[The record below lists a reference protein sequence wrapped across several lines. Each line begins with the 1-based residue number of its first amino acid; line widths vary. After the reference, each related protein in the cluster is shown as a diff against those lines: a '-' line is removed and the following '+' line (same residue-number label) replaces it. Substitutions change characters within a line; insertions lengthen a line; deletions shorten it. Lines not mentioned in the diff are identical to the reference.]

1 MPRKKTFPIASATL
15 AVLAAASLQG
25 CTSEHKASSLKFP
38 DSVCWDAFNGAD
50 VKKLVPDGKKFSS
63 DTTNNFDLY
72 NGKESTIC
80 SIYIDGRTR
89 FLASAH
95 RYPVKNSVEQR
106 NLVENKPN
114 IAAIKV
120 GDKGWVWDTGAAS
133 TFACN
138 RSDSHPATDPQHP
151 NSEKYVILRIDTYPP
166 AGKKSS
172 HQLLEKTLRHY
183 TDFAVKKLLCR
194 N

>member
-1 MPRKKTFPIASATL
+1 MPRRKAFTIASATL
-15 AVLAAASLQG
+15 AILATAVLQG
-25 CTSEHKASSLKFP
+25 CTSGHKDSSLKFP
-38 DSVCWDAFNGAD
+38 DSVCWGAFNGAD
-50 VKKLVPDGKKFSS
+50 INNLVPDGKKVSS

-72 NGKESTIC
+72 SGKESTIC
-80 SIYIDGRTR
+80 SVYIDGRTR

-95 RYPVKNSVEQR
+95 RYPVKNSVEQQ

-114 IAAIKV
+114 ISTIEV

-138 RSDSHPATDPQHP
+138 RPDSRSATDPQHP

-172 HQLLEKTLRHY
+172 HQLLEKILRGY
-183 TDFAVKKLLCR
+183 TDFALEKLLCR